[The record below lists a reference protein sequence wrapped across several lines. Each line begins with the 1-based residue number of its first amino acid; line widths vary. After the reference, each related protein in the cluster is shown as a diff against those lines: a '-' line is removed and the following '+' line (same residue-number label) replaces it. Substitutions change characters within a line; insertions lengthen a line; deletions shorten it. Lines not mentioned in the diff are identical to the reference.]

1 MATRTPSTPTAG
13 AAKKDATAL
22 LQRDHRE
29 VQRMFKQYRK
39 LSDAEGEAT
48 ERQALAERICLML
61 SVHAAIEEELFY
73 PAARAA
79 EVKATLLDEA
89 EVEHDSA
96 KELIAQIQ
104 GMQPDDALYDAKV
117 IVLGEYVNHH
127 VEEEEEEMFPKCRA
141 WRGGCWHIGGQQKAA
156 LRADPLADAAARAG
170 TITAVGAA

>member
-1 MATRTPSTPTAG
+1 MATRAPSTPTAA

-29 VQRMFKQYRK
+29 VQRLFKQYRK
-39 LSDAEGEAT
+39 LADNEGPAADRES
-48 ERQALAERICLML
+48 LAQRICLML

-73 PAARAA
+73 PAARTA
-79 EVKATLLDEA
+79 EVKAALLDEA

-96 KELIAQIQ
+96 KELIAQIR

-127 VEEEEEEMFPKCRA
+127 VEEEEEEMFPKCR
-141 WRGGCWHIGGQQKAA
+141 KSDMDLVTLAA
-156 LRADPLADAAARAG
+156 ELATRKEELMADESEA
-170 TITAVGAA
+170 TA